1 MPGQFILTR
10 LYFMIATC
18 IPRFAEGPRSGL
30 SHRTLFP
37 RKPGNGL
44 GPETGRWPRGRPRSS
59 PPRLL
64 SRRPCLRWSRPLRE
78 VGLPCPRGAPGS
90 SAHAGVHVSVFPSVG
105 SRAGTAARWS
115 PRFLQRPPATLEFS
129 PSHRNLEGGAPRG
142 RTCAH
147 EASAPGGGSVLA
159 GGGDS
164 PFGRRNPRRA

>member
-18 IPRFAEGPRSGL
+18 IPRFAEGPSSGL
-30 SHRTLFP
+30 SPGSREMAWVP
-37 RKPGNGL
+37 RPDAGHK
-44 GPETGRWPRGRPRSS
+44 GRPRSS

-115 PRFLQRPPATLEFS
+115 PRFLQRPPATFEFS
-129 PSHRNLEGGAPRG
+129 PSHRNLEGGAPHG
-142 RTCAH
+142 RACAH